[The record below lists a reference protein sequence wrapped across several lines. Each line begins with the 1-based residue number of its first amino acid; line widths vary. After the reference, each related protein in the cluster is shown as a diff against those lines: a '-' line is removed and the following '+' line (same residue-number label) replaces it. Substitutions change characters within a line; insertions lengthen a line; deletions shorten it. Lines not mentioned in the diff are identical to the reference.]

1 MAELIFWTPAA
12 VVALVVIVII
22 FCIVYDIVVSI
33 YVTVFPPKKPTE
45 YAFQQLLNIET
56 QVIDLFF
63 LYIVYG
69 GIIAA
74 LGTYIYL
81 QVTGNLLP
89 DMLNIYPRPKQQT
102 QQTYLQQT
110 QLQPTLQQP
119 NYQLQPTLQPTYP
132 PPSY

>member
-102 QQTYLQQT
+102 Q
-110 QLQPTLQQP
+110 LQPTLQQP

>member
-12 VVALVVIVII
+12 VVALVIIVII
-22 FCIVYDIVVSI
+22 FCIVYNIVVSI
-33 YVTVFPPKKPTE
+33 YATVFPPETPTE

-56 QVIDLFF
+56 QFIDLFF

-81 QVTGNLLP
+81 QVTGNFLP
-89 DMLNIYPRPKQQT
+89 DMLNPYQRQTQQT
-102 QQTYLQQT
+102 QQT
-110 QLQPTLQQP
+110 QPTSQQP
-119 NYQLQPTLQPTYP
+119 NYQLQPTSQ
-132 PPSY
+132 PPSYQSIYENR

>member
-89 DMLNIYPRPKQQT
+89 DMLNIYTTDITTAKLSAT
-102 QQTYLQQT
+102 TDITTAKLSAT
-110 QLQPTLQQP
+110 TDI
-119 NYQLQPTLQPTYP
+119 TADI
-132 PPSY
+132 SAA